1 MIAAAD
7 AARQPAVLSGGLS
20 RGLCLI
26 NKAVASARSGGKRS
40 ALPRMLCLQGSPDAT
55 QQYIAVMNSIFA
67 AQVEIGCPHPC
78 SPYKALSMWHC
89 LRLHLI
95 PLAQPQDGICH
106 PDAALVCM
114 AKVSDTES
122 SLGTTYRRIHHH
134 FQSRQCMMAV
144 VTHDM

>member
-89 LRLHLI
+89 LRLSH
-95 PLAQPQDGICH
+95 
-106 PDAALVCM
+106 
-114 AKVSDTES
+114 KTES
-122 SLGTTYRRIHHH
+122 ATQTQLWYAWPNLVTQSLAWVQPIEGYIII
-134 FQSRQCMMAV
+134 SKA
-144 VTHDM
+144 DNA